1 MASRRNSTVVSYIR
15 CHVLSYQ
22 QLLKL
27 NATLI
32 SGSLKSR
39 TCSSST
45 NFPEENHGFSA
56 SSCST
61 FFPRISNPDI
71 PDLGIPS
78 LKLTSKKNRP
88 KYLKLK
94 DRKPVATFFGGLCV
108 WSLGC
113 MLIHLPTSQAEQLIY
128 LNDGKGEH
136 LALSRVAPVPPHPQK
151 NVDVAEDIDTF

>member
-94 DRKPVATFFGGLCV
+94 DRETRCHLFWRAMCMVFGLHVDSPANQSSRAT
-108 WSLGC
+108 
-113 MLIHLPTSQAEQLIY
+113 
-128 LNDGKGEH
+128 
-136 LALSRVAPVPPHPQK
+136 
-151 NVDVAEDIDTF
+151 DIPE